1 VPRAYVV
8 LRQPRIISEDDM
20 KNFISRKLAAYK
32 HLRGGVKFIDEL
44 PKNAIG
50 KMLRRELRDPAI
62 AEQGGVKAK
71 L

>member
-1 VPRAYVV
+1 VV
-8 LRQPRIISEDDM
+8 LQQPRIISEDDV
-20 KNFISRKLAAYK
+20 KNFISGKLAAYK

-50 KMLRRELRDPAI
+50 KILRRKLRDRAK